1 MFYFLALSFVILSVF
16 TKEGV
21 SGEYKPCLDK
31 AGSSFCIK
39 PYEEG
44 MCHHE
49 AVEELMKEVHRL
61 SLKSMKCPVN
71 LILLPLVNTALL
83 PISLD
88 VEQNFESTPSFS
100 CQAPNRFSCS
110 FPI

>member
-71 LILLPLVNTALL
+71 LILLPLNYGDIRQAEPFT
-83 PISLD
+83 LD
-88 VEQNFESTPSFS
+88 DDDLVSFKTNPSTE
-100 CQAPNRFSCS
+100 
-110 FPI
+110 

>member
-49 AVEELMKEVHRL
+49 AVEELMKEVCAETCAF
-61 SLKSMKCPVN
+61 CP
-71 LILLPLVNTALL
+71 
-83 PISLD
+83 
-88 VEQNFESTPSFS
+88 
-100 CQAPNRFSCS
+100 
-110 FPI
+110 